1 MFASLKK
8 FNWNHPSTT
17 LIFAAI
23 GLILGFIQ
31 SDILVETATIIS
43 DLFVNLL
50 RLISLPMIF
59 FSIVSTLGSMKNFQE
74 VRSLGSKVIF
84 YTGLTTVIAATVAM
98 ACYLFLSPAG
108 SMNSGDFLTSSGGLV
123 PPREQGSY
131 WSFLIKHIPSNM
143 LEPFISNNVIG
154 VLFLSILFSA
164 AILSLPET
172 QKKTLN
178 DLFEA
183 LFGMILKIA
192 GIIMTLIPVAV
203 CAFMILFVRDL
214 NQGMNLS
221 GLLMYILCIVSA
233 NLIQALVILPAIL
246 LWHGINPLRL
256 AKAMWPALTVAFFG
270 KSSSAA
276 LPTVIRCAEE
286 RAGLNRSVS
295 RFSFP
300 MCATVNMNACAGFI
314 IISVLFVSE
323 MHGVKFSGFD
333 YLSWIFI
340 GSIAAAGN
348 AAVPM
353 GCYFLA
359 SSFLASQNIP
369 LTIMGAILPF
379 YALLDMLETAINVW
393 SDSCVTAIVSKSNDQ
408 KTSIDELRPNQAS
421 VN

>member
-1 MFASLKK
+1 MFTSFKK
-8 FNWNHPSTT
+8 FSWSHPSTT
-17 LIFAAI
+17 LLFAAV
-23 GLILGFIQ
+23 GLFLGFVQ
-31 SDILVETATIIS
+31 SELITNTAVVIS

-84 YTGLTTVIAATVAM
+84 YTGLTTIVAATVAM
-98 ACYLFLSPAG
+98 ACYLFLNPAG
-108 SMNSGDFLTSSGGLV
+108 SGSMDILPGTESPAPLG
-123 PPREQGSY
+123 EQGSY

-164 AILSLPET
+164 AILGLPET

-178 DLFEA
+178 DLFSA

-192 GIIMTLIPVAV
+192 GIIMTMIPVAV

-221 GLLMYILCIVSA
+221 GLLIYILCIVSA
-233 NLIQALVILPAIL
+233 NLIQAIVVLPAIL
-246 LWHGINPLRL
+246 LWHGINPFRL

-286 RAGLNRSVS
+286 RAGLNKSIS

-333 YLSWIFI
+333 YLSWILI

-393 SDSCVTAIVSKSNDQ
+393 SDSCVTAIVSKSNEKISSEDI
-408 KTSIDELRPNQAS
+408 SS
-421 VN
+421 VQSSVS